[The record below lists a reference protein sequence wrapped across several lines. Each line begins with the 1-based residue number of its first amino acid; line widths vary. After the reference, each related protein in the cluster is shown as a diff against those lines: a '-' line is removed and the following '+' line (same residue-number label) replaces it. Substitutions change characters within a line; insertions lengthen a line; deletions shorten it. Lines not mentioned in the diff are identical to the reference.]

1 MITSST
7 KLKRPRNGIKK
18 AFVNT
23 PEKRSHES
31 YRYLDIYPDILTKEN
46 RGASQEFIDR
56 LGHDLLLWAQLKTS
70 LVLRDFFDERYISQ
84 GTYSRWK
91 NKDSMF
97 AERLELAKGMIGS
110 RREKGGLEKKF
121 DASMVIKSMAN
132 YDSEWKAIEEWRS
145 KLSKAEQEVE
155 QLKVLIETFKTG
167 EKPNENYAVA
177 PLVKE

>member
-1 MITSST
+1 MIQTTS
-7 KLKRPRNGIKK
+7 KLKKPRGGTKK
-18 AFVNT
+18 SFVNT

-31 YRYLDIYPDILTKEN
+31 YRYLDIYPDILSMET

-70 LVLRDFFDERYISQ
+70 LVLRDFFDERYISL
-84 GTYSRWK
+84 GTYTRWK

-97 AERLELAKGMIGS
+97 AERVELAKGIIGS
-110 RREKGGLEKKF
+110 RREKGALEKRF

-132 YDSEWKAIEEWRS
+132 YDVDWKAIEEWRA
-145 KLSKAEQEVE
+145 KLSKAELEVE

-167 EKPNENYAVA
+167 EKPNEEYAVA
-177 PLVKE
+177 PLEEV